1 MSRDNT
7 TYVQVF
13 FVFFCSLFKTNEK
26 THKKKYFFKI
36 VSSSSQKKQKKKKEK
51 IDFFKATQ
59 TKNASAQKR
68 EEKDFRAR
76 FVFLYHH
83 TTFANS
89 TGERASH
96 RRRERGLNRAKTR
109 STHAVWRRRE
119 RFRGRKI
126 ITSVFS
132 AFRRDDDISVQSKA
146 LIITEIE
153 NDLKNGVETNHER
166 ACGAWCCYYF
176 RAGKTS
182 FVFFWRRSRRGRVA
196 SRRARAVSDF
206 ASSLMSS
213 FLFGIF
219 FFSPSKESSFLSSLF
234 MRPHV
239 ARENFGDDDDDDDDV
254 PKTGGHNK
262 RCGRTTSMR

>member
-1 MSRDNT
+1 MTFLKRRHKRT
-7 TYVQVF
+7 PL
-13 FVFFCSLFKTNEK
+13 FCT
-26 THKKKYFFKI
+26 
-36 VSSSSQKKQKKKKEK
+36 QKKRRRRERLSR
-51 IDFFKATQ
+51 
-59 TKNASAQKR
+59 SAHK
-68 EEKDFRAR
+68 

-83 TTFANS
+83 TITFANS

-109 STHAVWRRRE
+109 STRAVWRRRE

-126 ITSVFS
+126 INHIRLLGI
-132 AFRRDDDISVQSKA
+132 FRRDDDDINQCA
-146 LIITEIE
+146 IE
-153 NDLKNGVETNHER
+153 STYNNRNRKRLLKNGVETNHER

-182 FVFFWRRSRRGRVA
+182 FVFFLASESSRTGRVA
-196 SRRARAVSDF
+196 SRARGLDF
-206 ASSLMSS
+206 AKSSLMSS

>member
-1 MSRDNT
+1 MTFLKRRHKRT
-7 TYVQVF
+7 PL
-13 FVFFCSLFKTNEK
+13 FC
-26 THKKKYFFKI
+26 THKKRRRRRRRRERL
-36 VSSSSQKKQKKKKEK
+36 SR
-51 IDFFKATQ
+51 
-59 TKNASAQKR
+59 SAHK
-68 EEKDFRAR
+68 

-83 TTFANS
+83 TITFANS

-109 STHAVWRRRE
+109 STRAVWRRRE

-126 ITSVFS
+126 INHIRLLGI
-132 AFRRDDDISVQSKA
+132 FRRDDDDINQCA
-146 LIITEIE
+146 IE
-153 NDLKNGVETNHER
+153 STYNNRNRKRLLKNGVETNHER

-182 FVFFWRRSRRGRVA
+182 FVFFLASESSRTGRVA
-196 SRRARAVSDF
+196 SRARGLDF
-206 ASSLMSS
+206 AKSSLMSS

-239 ARENFGDDDDDDDDV
+239 ARENFGDDDDDDDDDV